1 MVTVKL
7 ARIAFLA
14 ALSSI
19 SALSQSVPSK
29 RPQITAI
36 DHVAFYST
44 QPRATEHLY
53 TQIIGLPSATPLEPN
68 QTQRFVVGNQWIGY
82 SPAPDASANSRMDHV
97 AFRTDDVEA
106 LRLRLASA
114 GVGVPQKTQDLS
126 DGGHSFLIRD
136 PEGNRIEFVQPPK
149 SDRLAASLASLSGSG
164 GCKARGKPE
173 SAALTRVVV
182 SSGGPSPLSMAT
194 SASA

>member
-7 ARIAFLA
+7 ARTAFLA

-29 RPQITAI
+29 RPPITGI

-44 QPRATEHLY
+44 QPDANQHLY
-53 TQIIGLPSATPLEPN
+53 MHIIRLPSTTPVEPN

-82 SPAPDASANSRMDHV
+82 SPAPDESADSRMDHV

-114 GVGVPQKTQDLS
+114 GVDVPQ
-126 DGGHSFLIRD
+126 
-136 PEGNRIEFVQPPK
+136 
-149 SDRLAASLASLSGSG
+149 
-164 GCKARGKPE
+164 
-173 SAALTRVVV
+173 
-182 SSGGPSPLSMAT
+182 
-194 SASA
+194 